1 MHHPFRVGLLQQ
13 APDQNGRRLLCVRGI
28 WYVAIALALAA
39 CSGVPQAAVL
49 TVEPTPTGTPA
60 PTPTHVVATTWPATP
75 SPTPIPP
82 TPAPPTATVEST
94 ATASPFPTASVTPTT
109 VQVRP
114 SPTLPTLDQEARAR
128 LFDAVWQTVAD
139 KYLYGDFHGVDWQ
152 TIRERYRPRALDA
165 PDAEHFYATIKQI
178 VGLLDDRHS
187 RFLSPQEAFQE
198 RARTSGTDVRVGIGV
213 ALRGD
218 RIETV
223 YRGSPAEET
232 GLRRRDRILAV
243 DGQPFTGQIAA
254 LRGEAGTTMT
264 LKVQAPG
271 EEPRTVAVE
280 RRPVVQKI
288 QIEAYRLPGTNIGY
302 LSIQSFWAE
311 DMGEQVVAALTELL
325 HAGPIDGLIV
335 DLRGNGGGW
344 RPVLQQLLGSFVAGE
359 VGEFYRQEQ
368 SHPLE
373 GQPTEV
379 QQRLASTPIVFLV
392 DEGTQSYA
400 EVLPAA
406 LQAAGR
412 AKIVGERTVGNTE
425 TIFAYDF
432 EDGSRLWLAGEGFR
446 LPSGVNLEGHGV
458 IPDVE
463 IDVDWRSFAEAEDPH
478 IEKALELLRAAGG

>member
-1 MHHPFRVGLLQQ
+1 M
-13 APDQNGRRLLCVRGI
+13 
-28 WYVAIALALAA
+28 
-39 CSGVPQAAVL
+39 
-49 TVEPTPTGTPA
+49 
-60 PTPTHVVATTWPATP
+60 
-75 SPTPIPP
+75 
-82 TPAPPTATVEST
+82 
-94 ATASPFPTASVTPTT
+94 TPTT
-109 VQVRP
+109 VEVRP

-152 TIRERYRPRALDA
+152 AIRERYRPRALNA
-165 PDAEHFYATIKQI
+165 PDAEHFYAIIKQM

-187 RFLSPQEAFQE
+187 RYLSPQEAFQE
-198 RARTSGTDVRVGIGV
+198 QARTSGTDVRVGIGV

-223 YRGSPAEET
+223 YRGSPAEEA
-232 GLRRRDRILAV
+232 GLRRRDRILAA
-243 DGQPFTGQIAA
+243 DGQPFAGQIAA
-254 LRGEAGTTMT
+254 LRGEAGTTVT
-264 LKVQAPG
+264 LKIQAPG
-271 EEPRTVAVE
+271 EEPRTVVVE

-288 QIEAYRLPGTNIGY
+288 QSEAYRLPGTNIGY

-325 HAGPIDGLIV
+325 NAGPIDGLIV

-344 RPVLQQLLGSFVAGE
+344 RPVLQQLLGSFVAGK

-379 QQRLASTPIVFLV
+379 QQRLAATPIIFLV

-406 LQAAGR
+406 LQATGR
-412 AKIVGERTVGNTE
+412 AKVVGERTVGNTE

-458 IPDVE
+458 IPDAE
-463 IDVDWRSFAEAEDPH
+463 LDVDWRSFPEAEDPH